1 MRQYVLAVV
10 VCAALIISAEVGVA
24 AQPHTA
30 ECTTIGTMLGGSGT
44 FKGLGAEAQ
53 TEAADVDALQA
64 SPARLQTN
72 LAAARQTFATPLANG
87 DPPGWAYGRDVISP
101 LQNCVARE
109 TAHRAN

>member
-53 TEAADVDALQA
+53 TEASDVSDLQG
-64 SPARLQTN
+64 SLARLQTD
-72 LAAARQTFATPLANG
+72 LAAARKSLPTAPPNTTPPPPPHPPTTLTPL
-87 DPPGWAYGRDVISP
+87 
-101 LQNCVARE
+101 
-109 TAHRAN
+109 